1 MSASPRAARASIALA
16 AAGLLALALSAR
28 AGAAPPTVV
37 VERGDTLAKIAER
50 TLGDAGLWPLLYRAN
65 RDRIKDPARVDPG
78 QELSVPGPDEEPP
91 APPADHRSAE
101 AP

>member
-1 MSASPRAARASIALA
+1 VRAAAAACLA
-16 AAGLLALALSAR
+16 AVLGLAAR

-50 TLGDAGLWPLLYRAN
+50 TLGDAALWPLLYRAN
-65 RDRIKDPARVDPG
+65 RDRIKDPARVYPG
-78 QELSVPGPDEEPP
+78 QELTVPSPGAAVEAPRDDGP
-91 APPADHRSAE
+91 AAE